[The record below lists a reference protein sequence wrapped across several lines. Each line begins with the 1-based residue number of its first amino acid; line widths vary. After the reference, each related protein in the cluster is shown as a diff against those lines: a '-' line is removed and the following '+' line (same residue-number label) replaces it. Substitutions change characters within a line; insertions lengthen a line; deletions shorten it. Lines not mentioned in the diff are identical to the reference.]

1 LKKRE
6 ISDHFCTHRGIHYQ
20 KTTKFYKFP
29 LKEKKD
35 PTYNFHL
42 KHSKM
47 APISTSRM
55 ESFIRRA
62 REAIAE
68 NHRIRLIAVI
78 PVGRRRSDNGLY
90 IASSF
95 IQPFLD
101 EWEIHGIRQWGL
113 FVRVHPDAANA
124 YIRIDIRDR
133 DRSFPRFP
141 GAEFMF
147 PTYVLQWT
155 ETSGMWDF
163 FPYDRSISDRLA
175 YNLDAAFEGLDN

>member
-1 LKKRE
+1 
-6 ISDHFCTHRGIHYQ
+6 
-20 KTTKFYKFP
+20 
-29 LKEKKD
+29 
-35 PTYNFHL
+35 
-42 KHSKM
+42 M

-101 EWEIHGIRQWGL
+101 DWEIHGIRQWGL

-124 YIRIDIRDR
+124 YIRIDIRIGTVVSLDFLEQSLCFPHMFFSGRKRVECGISFRMTGLLVIDLLIIWMQRLKGWIIEDWWIGDVATNSMYDFRFCHLLVR
-133 DRSFPRFP
+133 D
-141 GAEFMF
+141 E
-147 PTYVLQWT
+147 V
-155 ETSGMWDF
+155 E
-163 FPYDRSISDRLA
+163 
-175 YNLDAAFEGLDN
+175 